1 MNVHY
6 LRFPDEPT
14 GMAALETAGFLNDD
28 AEVITASHDWAIDV
42 VGLIHIGGEW
52 DPETGEVLV
61 EPTLLE
67 GWHVNYVG
75 DLPDG
80 WDDYLVTP
88 EQPVR
93 VFLGTTTGD

>member
-1 MNVHY
+1 MTTTY

-14 GMAALETAGFLNDD
+14 GMAALEAAGFTNDD
-28 AEVITASHDWAIDV
+28 GEVITASHTHAIDV
-42 VGLIHIGGEW
+42 IGPISIGGEW
-52 DPETGEVLV
+52 DSEAGEVLV

-75 DLPDG
+75 SLPDG
-80 WDDYLVTP
+80 WNSYVVTP

-93 VFLGTTTGD
+93 VFASV